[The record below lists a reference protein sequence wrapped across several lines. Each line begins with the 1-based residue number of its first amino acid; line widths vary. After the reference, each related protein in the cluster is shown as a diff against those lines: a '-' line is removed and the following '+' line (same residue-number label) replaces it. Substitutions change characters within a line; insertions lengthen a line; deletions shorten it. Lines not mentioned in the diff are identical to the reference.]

1 MTTGSAAE
9 GAGDAPLASPGA
21 RWTGEEDEELVAAV
35 RAGAD
40 LALIAEQH
48 GRTRGAIVSRL
59 LRMIPARE
67 DIPEEE
73 QLGWI
78 MARLADPCF
87 DWRTPLAHPRP
98 GRRGSGAPAT
108 PPASDV
114 GEVLDIWQRTN
125 GSELGGERRAR
136 FLASP
141 ALGDLVQFPADVLW
155 ERGRRLYQ
163 AHGRLLLNDWAAEPA
178 VPGLTD
184 LPDAGDLRKVLAR
197 TGESV
202 RRLVAAAVAA
212 VPDEGD
218 REVLERRLGLSGG
231 GPQTLAQ
238 IGAHLGISRERVR
251 QRADRAVKAIASG
264 RARTGYRTAR
274 AKARAWVSELISGD
288 DGALDQNSLMA
299 IAELSFP
306 GARPEN
312 VAQVIMHIADASTA
326 ARREPGR
333 REAAS
338 KGRVSAEARYLS

>member
-1 MTTGSAAE
+1 
-9 GAGDAPLASPGA
+9 
-21 RWTGEEDEELVAAV
+21 
-35 RAGAD
+35 
-40 LALIAEQH
+40 
-48 GRTRGAIVSRL
+48 
-59 LRMIPARE
+59 MIPARE

-78 MARLADPCF
+78 TARLADPYF

-114 GEVLDIWQRTN
+114 GEVLDIWQRIN
-125 GSELGGERRAR
+125 GSEFGERRAR
-136 FLASP
+136 FLVSP

-155 ERGRRLYQ
+155 ERGRRPYQ
-163 AHGRLLLNDWAAEPA
+163 AHGRLLLNDWAAECA

-218 REVLERRLGLSGG
+218 RGVLERRLGLSGG
-231 GPQTLAQ
+231 APQTLAQ

-251 QRADRAVKAIASG
+251 QRADRAVKAIASR

-288 DGALDQNSLMA
+288 DGHLGP
-299 IAELSFP
+299 ELRHGNRRTQLP
-306 GARPEN
+306 RG
-312 VAQVIMHIADASTA
+312 A
-326 ARREPGR
+326 AREFRTGDYAHRRRVGR
-333 REAAS
+333 GAAGTGEDAENLCRLGIGPTER
-338 KGRVSAEARYLS
+338 GRAFGMRRAGLGPCGGRMIFGLWA

>member
-1 MTTGSAAE
+1 MPILGPA
-9 GAGDAPLASPGA
+9 
-21 RWTGEEDEELVAAV
+21 DE
-35 RAGAD
+35 
-40 LALIAEQH
+40 
-48 GRTRGAIVSRL
+48 
-59 LRMIPARE
+59 
-67 DIPEEE
+67 
-73 QLGWI
+73 
-78 MARLADPCF
+78 
-87 DWRTPLAHPRP
+87 
-98 GRRGSGAPAT
+98 APAHRL

-114 GEVLDIWQRTN
+114 GEVLDIWQRIN
-125 GSELGGERRAR
+125 GGERRAR

-141 ALGDLVQFPADVLW
+141 ALGDLVQFPVGVLW

-163 AHGRLLLNDWAAEPA
+163 AHDRLLLNDWAAECA

-218 REVLERRLGLSGG
+218 RGVLERRLGLSGG
-231 GPQTLAQ
+231 APQTLAQ
-238 IGAHLGISRERVR
+238 IGAHLGISRERVW
-251 QRADRAVKAIASG
+251 QRADRAVKAIASR

-288 DGALDQNSLMA
+288 DGTLDQNSVMA

-312 VAQVIMHIADASTA
+312 FAQVIMHIADASAA
-326 ARREPGR
+326 ARREPVR
-333 REAAS
+333 MPKTYAAW
-338 KGRVSAEARYLS
+338 A